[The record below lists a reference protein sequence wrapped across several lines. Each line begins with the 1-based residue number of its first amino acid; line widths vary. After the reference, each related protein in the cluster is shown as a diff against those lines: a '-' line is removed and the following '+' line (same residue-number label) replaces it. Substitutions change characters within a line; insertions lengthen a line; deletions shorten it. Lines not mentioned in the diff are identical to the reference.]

1 MKNRYDIAVEA
12 LDALDRARSAYAD
25 AAAAYTHAA
34 ILAEYPDDAARADEE
49 AHKILRKIEGGS

>member
-1 MKNRYDIAVEA
+1 MKNRYDIAIEA
-12 LDALDRARSAYAD
+12 LDALDRARAAYAD

-34 ILAEYPDDAARADEE
+34 ARAAYADYAARADEE